1 MASHPIP
8 LRCLIDIEQ
17 TPASFHAHAIPDN
30 IDIRA
35 GDIVMVHDAP
45 HDIRFGEHL
54 IGERSG
60 VLIRAGLLTRIWTRL
75 SALAEL
81 SELYEVGFQPRTGV

>member
-1 MASHPIP
+1 MAATPITV
-8 LRCLIDIEQ
+8 RCSIDIEQ
-17 TPASFHAHAIPDN
+17 TPASFHAHAIPEN

-45 HDIRFGEHL
+45 HEIPFGDHL

-75 SALAEL
+75 SAFAEL